1 MGCFGCLGALFLGAV
16 LTVSVWALFEAT
28 RPPDV
33 GAIQTSPADGFRAQ
47 QKVFEIVRRARSGR
61 SHTVELSEREVNAF
75 LSRHLVESADLPVS
89 GLSARLHPDGRAEVA
104 GQIPWREIL
113 EVPPLSLVSR
123 LVPAGW
129 LEHKAWVSLLARVAV
144 ERAETARD
152 RRYLRLEVDAF
163 TSAACACRRS
173 CFAFSSIRRCSA
185 FCGHR
190 CRTGS
195 HRFAWTPAAC
205 SWRRHLD
212 PEARNPSCILTY
224 LRDLTHGK

>member
-163 TSAACACRRS
+163 HLGRLRLPQVMLRVLLDPSVLRLLRTPLPDGIA
-173 CFAFSSIRRCSA
+173 SIRVDAGRLLVETS
-185 FCGHR
+185 
-190 CRTGS
+190 
-195 HRFAWTPAAC
+195 P
-205 SWRRHLD
+205 
-212 PEARNPSCILTY
+212 
-224 LRDLTHGK
+224 